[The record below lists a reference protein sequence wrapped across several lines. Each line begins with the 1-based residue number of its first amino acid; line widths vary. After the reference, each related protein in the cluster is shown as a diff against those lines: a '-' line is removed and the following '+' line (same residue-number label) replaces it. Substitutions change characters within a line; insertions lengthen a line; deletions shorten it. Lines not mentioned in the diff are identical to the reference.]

1 MAQVTTL
8 IERQSKKALVRARRE
23 HNLAKSKPPVTR
35 ERFWQAMVSMRLTTR
50 QKSGPESFVAR
61 LIREK
66 LFPLGY
72 KAVLGARHP
81 EVFIAKVLRAA
92 GGIRFT
98 DKIASELSQ
107 NFSLLETSEW
117 APTLEQCN
125 RLSMS
130 RSIFSASARN
140 SRAMFCSRWGS
151 RAMRFPSTAA

>member
-107 NFSLLETSEW
+107 NFQPPGNQRMGTYVGAVQSAYTTR
-117 APTLEQCN
+117 A
-125 RLSMS
+125 S
-130 RSIFSASARN
+130 RCQDRG
-140 SRAMFCSRWGS
+140 C
-151 RAMRFPSTAA
+151 